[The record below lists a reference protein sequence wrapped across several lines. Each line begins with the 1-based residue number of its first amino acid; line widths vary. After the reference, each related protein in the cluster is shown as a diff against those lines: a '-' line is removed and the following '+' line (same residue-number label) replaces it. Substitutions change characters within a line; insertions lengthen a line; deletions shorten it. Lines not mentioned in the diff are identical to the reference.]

1 MRGRGSL
8 QTRALVIWA
17 GMLCAVLAALGNY
30 SVAQAQSAGETDN
43 QTALAVPRIG
53 LRGAAGVG
61 LPQPLSPSQAAL
73 IRRIFSLQ
81 DAGAVADAARET
93 ARLDSDLLLGTILAD
108 RYLHSPYRPTP
119 PELTAWLAH
128 FGDQPEA
135 PFIRDLLERIAPEL
149 SVPGAGTGHATDRAV
164 PPAKGK
170 ARPSQVQSL
179 FVANRDADAV
189 AAAGPLLAG
198 APPESITAEALF
210 AAGLA
215 AWRLNQS
222 DTAYAF
228 FEAAW
233 HAASPASLRAA
244 SAFWAG
250 HVEQRL
256 QDRGGFAVWMQRA
269 ALERDTFYGHV
280 ARRALGPSIAC
291 LPGETIGDADVD
303 ALLATPQGRRA
314 FALVQVG
321 EKRYAEAELRTL
333 WTDTTQDGSF
343 DHALILVTRALGF
356 SQLASEIEQVGESMA
371 QRSAEAELPRLR
383 PAGGFVVDPPLVYAL
398 VRHESNFRSVA
409 ESRSGATGLM
419 QLMPRT
425 AHAVAGAQSA
435 QLHDPAVNLAIGQR
449 YLLVLA
455 DDDAIDGNLL
465 RMLAAYGQGQ
475 GALRKWVDGVRDDG
489 DPLLFLEAIPNA
501 RIRAFIEDSLVY
513 YWHYAA
519 MMHLPAASLDALA
532 AGRFP
537 MLVRA
542 DQQPQQADGGQA
554 GACIRP
560 AAVRGG

>member
-8 QTRALVIWA
+8 QTRALMIWA

-53 LRGAAGVG
+53 LRGAPGVG

-73 IRRIFSLQ
+73 IRRIFTLQ
-81 DAGAVADAARET
+81 DSGALADAVRET
-93 ARLDSDLLLGTILAD
+93 GRLDSDLLLGTILAD
-108 RYLHSPYRPTP
+108 RYLHSPYRPAA
-119 PELTAWLAH
+119 PELTAWLAR

-135 PFIRDLLERIAPEL
+135 PFIRDLLERIAPQMN
-149 SVPGAGTGHATDRAV
+149 VPGAGTTAASDHAVHA
-164 PPAKGK
+164 AKSK
-170 ARPSQVQSL
+170 ARPSQVRSL
-179 FVANRDADAV
+179 FAENRDADAI
-189 AAAGPLLAG
+189 AAAEPLLAG
-198 APPESITAEALF
+198 AQPETSADALF

-228 FEAAW
+228 FEAAY
-233 HAASPASLRAA
+233 HAAPAATLRAA

-256 QDRGGFAVWMQRA
+256 QDRGGFAIWMQRA

-303 ALLATPQGRRA
+303 ALLATAEGRRA
-314 FALVQVG
+314 FALLQVG

-333 WTDTTQDGSF
+333 WADTAQDGTF

-356 SQLASEIEQVGESMA
+356 SQLASEIEQVGESMDR
-371 QRSAEAELPRLR
+371 RSAEAALPALR

-475 GALRKWVDGVRDDG
+475 GGLRKWVDAVRDDG
-489 DPLLFLEAIPNA
+489 DPLLFLEAIPSA
-501 RIRAFIEDSLVY
+501 QIRLFVEDSLVY

-519 MMHLPAASLDALA
+519 MMHFPATSLDALA
-532 AGRFP
+532 AGHYPHLIRTGE
-537 MLVRA
+537 RA
-542 DQQPQQADGGQA
+542 QQADAGQT
-554 GACIRP
+554 GACVRP
-560 AAVRGG
+560 VAVR